1 MIEAVLASPSEIC
14 PPMKKTLLAG
24 LCASALC
31 FLLQPQLAN
40 AQDDSVSSREGI
52 ALQNQISSV
61 QNQLQQMQ
69 AGLQQVQANGS
80 GGGGVGSSAP
90 SDNGGGGPLTSQLLQ
105 RVSTLED
112 EVRSLTGQM
121 QQLQNQVNTQNA
133 QLSKQIGDITFQMQ
147 SGGAG
152 GAAAGAGAAAGGA
165 AAAHSA
171 PPSPPTP
178 SAGPAAAATP
188 EDLISQ
194 GNIALHDGKYQASEG
209 IAREILAKHRSSPRA
224 YDAQYLLAQSLQGQG
239 RYQEAALAFDDAYN
253 MNHKGK
259 KAPNALLGLSM
270 TLAAIKQQ
278 SAACDTLSTL
288 HAQFPKPPAY
298 LVQPIAAQHKR
309 LGC

>member
-1 MIEAVLASPSEIC
+1 
-14 PPMKKTLLAG
+14 MKKTLLAG

-31 FLLQPQLAN
+31 FLLQPQLAH
-40 AQDDSVSSREGI
+40 AQSDSVTSREGI
-52 ALQNQISSV
+52 ALQNQILSV

-69 AGLQQVQANGS
+69 AQLQQVQANS
-80 GGGGVGSSAP
+80 GGGGGGNAP
-90 SDNGGGGPLTSQLLQ
+90 APADSGGGGGLTSQLLQ

-112 EVRSLTGQM
+112 EVRTLTGQM

-147 SGGAG
+147 NGGASGASAG
-152 GAAAGAGAAAGGA
+152 GAAAGAAAQA
-165 AAAHSA
+165 AAAPAA
-171 PPSPPTP
+171 PA
-178 SAGPAAAATP
+178 AGPGAAATP
-188 EDLISQ
+188 ETLLQQ
-194 GNIALHDGKYQASEG
+194 GNIALHDGKYQVSEG
-209 IAREILAKHRSSPRA
+209 VAREILAKHRSSPRA

-270 TLAAIKQQ
+270 TLAAIKQN
-278 SAACDTLSTL
+278 SAACDTLTTL

>member
-1 MIEAVLASPSEIC
+1 
-14 PPMKKTLLAG
+14 MKKTLLAG

-31 FLLQPQLAN
+31 FVLQPQLAT
-40 AQDDSVSSREGI
+40 AQSDSVTSREGI
-52 ALQNQISSV
+52 ALQNQILSV

-69 AGLQQVQANGS
+69 AQLQQVQANGS
-80 GGGGVGSSAP
+80 GGGGNAP
-90 SDNGGGGPLTSQLLQ
+90 APADNGGGSGLTAQLLQ

-147 SGGAG
+147 NGGAPAG
-152 GAAAGAGAAAGGA
+152 GTAAGVAAGAAAGQAAGA
-165 AAAHSA
+165 GSSAA
-171 PPSPPTP
+171 PG
-178 SAGPAAAATP
+178 AGPVAAATP
-188 EDLISQ
+188 ETLLQQ
-194 GNIALHDGKYQASEG
+194 GNIALHDGKYQTSEG
-209 IAREILAKHRSSPRA
+209 VAREILAKHRSSPRA

-270 TLAAIKQQ
+270 TLAAIKQN
-278 SAACDTLSTL
+278 SAACDTLTTL